1 MSETKPD
8 IEKGSEERGT
18 GRFHRHQ
25 SMSRNF
31 VHKKEN
37 PAGRCEYIRNDTFD
51 LVLQGQNKL
60 FTNFLKAL
68 YYTCGIKFLKNRSD
82 VHYTVTNISNLALSV
97 PTAPAFDA
105 CKTMINMVQKGILDA
120 KIKKTSTERKL

>member
-1 MSETKPD
+1 MSEAKPD
-8 IEKGSEERGT
+8 IEKGPDKRGT

-51 LVLQGQNKL
+51 LVPQGQKKL

-68 YYTCGIKFLKNRSD
+68 YYICGIKSPKNGSD
-82 VHYTVTNISNLALSV
+82 VHCIVKNLSNPAISV
-97 PTAPAFDA
+97 PAELAFEA
-105 CKTMINMVQKGILDA
+105 CKTMITMVEKGILDA
-120 KIKKTSTERKL
+120 KIKKSSTERKL

>member
-1 MSETKPD
+1 MSEAKPD
-8 IEKGSEERGT
+8 IEKGPDKRGT

-25 SMSRNF
+25 ARSRNF

-68 YYTCGIKFLKNRSD
+68 YYICGIKFLNNRSD
-82 VHYTVTNISNLALSV
+82 VHYTVTNLSNPAMSV
-97 PTAPAFDA
+97 PTEPAFEA
-105 CKTMINMVQKGILDA
+105 CKTMITMVQKGILDA
-120 KIKKTSTERKL
+120 KIKKSSTERKL